1 MHLQEFEP
9 FHQGTQ
15 QHTAELWIEYLLFF
29 WLKKKEVIRKVKL
42 EEQLHFYQPV
52 ILII

>member
-15 QHTAELWIEYLLFF
+15 QHPAELWIEDFLFF
-29 WLKKKEVIRKVKL
+29 WLKKKEGIRKVKL
-42 EEQLHFYQPV
+42 EVQFFYV
-52 ILII
+52 LSV

>member
-15 QHTAELWIEYLLFF
+15 QHTAELWIEDFF
-29 WLKKKEVIRKVKL
+29 VFLA
-42 EEQLHFYQPV
+42 
-52 ILII
+52 